1 MKVITDKIVYIN
13 YGRPAEN
20 KEVEIMMNQKEI
32 KKLCEENKVFKNWY
46 LTQHGTKS
54 VEKAFRKENYW
65 DLCVKAAKRKEEK
78 QKEFENKEIKYLA
91 DLLKKLKKIF
101 NKAKKEKDLKQLQY
115 LNGKLWK
122 VCGDKQLKNN
132 VIRLDYYE
140 LQFEV
145 RKEIR
150 LQGEN

>member
-1 MKVITDKIVYIN
+1 M
-13 YGRPAEN
+13 N
-20 KEVEIMMNQKEI
+20 KTEI
-32 KKLCEENKVFKNWY
+32 KKLCEENKTFKNWY
-46 LTQHGTKS
+46 LTQNGTKS
-54 VEKAFRKENYW
+54 VEKAFHKENYW
-65 DLCVKAAKRKEEK
+65 DLCVKAEKRKKEK
-78 QKEFENKEIKYLA
+78 RKEFENKEFKYLA

-115 LNGKLWK
+115 LNSKLWK

-132 VIRLDYYE
+132 IIRLDYYK

>member
-1 MKVITDKIVYIN
+1 
-13 YGRPAEN
+13 
-20 KEVEIMMNQKEI
+20 MNHEEI
-32 KKLCEENKVFKNWY
+32 KKLCEENETFKNWY
-46 LTQHGTKS
+46 LTQNGTKS
-54 VEKAFRKENYW
+54 VEKAFHKENYW
-65 DLCVKAAKRKEEK
+65 NLYAKAEKEKKEK

-115 LNGKLWK
+115 LNKKLWK
-122 VCGDKQLKNN
+122 VCGDPQLKNN
-132 VIRLDYYE
+132 NIGKDYYDLE
-140 LQFEV
+140 FEV